1 MHSLLSLQNS
11 SLPHLIATTA
21 TKRKEKKKEKKK
33 KNGSVRR
40 RPRRNKSILFSV
52 VRSPS
57 VAFSRHFFQ
66 ISPPCSD

>member
-1 MHSLLSLQNS
+1 MHSPLSTKFVVATFHRHNS
-11 SLPHLIATTA
+11 NQ
-21 TKRKEKKKEKKK
+21 KKKKKKEKK
-33 KNGSVRR
+33 NGSLRR

-57 VAFSRHFFQ
+57 VALSRHFFK